1 MAGDSNTI
9 TIWDIVTSAE
19 LQRLHGHTDWVLG
32 LAFSPDGARLVSA
45 SVDQTVRLWDTASG
59 SEVLSLPGVRGVAGH
74 VAFAPKD
81 TEDMDWAGEAFIDE
95 DEFQPLYVFT
105 KLSRRMPFA
114 VRTAT
119 PSSLTR

>member
-45 SVDQTVRLWDTASG
+45 SVDQTVRLRDTASG
-59 SEVLSLPGVRGVAGH
+59 SEVLSLPGVRGVADH
-74 VAFAPKD
+74 VAFAPNGRRIIAC
-81 TEDMDWAGEAFIDE
+81 ESVIRSWEIDA
-95 DEFQPLYVFT
+95 P
-105 KLSRRMPFA
+105 
-114 VRTAT
+114 TAS
-119 PSSLTR
+119 PGPPK